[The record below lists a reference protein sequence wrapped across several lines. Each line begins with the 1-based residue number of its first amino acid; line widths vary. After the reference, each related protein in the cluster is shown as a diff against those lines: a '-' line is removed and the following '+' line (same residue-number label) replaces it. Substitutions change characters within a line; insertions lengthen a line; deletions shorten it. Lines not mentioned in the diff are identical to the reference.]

1 MAAKKVT
8 AKKVTAKG
16 FKQTEK
22 DKYFRGETN
31 TTADTAR
38 KGNIARVTDK
48 AAAKNKASLMKTS
61 ARSHQKDLANIAG
74 EVQGKNKGKGKIGLP
89 GSPSFNAAVK
99 AIIRAE
105 KSFK

>member
-1 MAAKKVT
+1 MAAMKKAAVKITGT
-8 AKKVTAKG
+8 AKSTG
-16 FKQTEK
+16 
-22 DKYFRGETN
+22 
-31 TTADTAR
+31 
-38 KGNIARVTDK
+38 GNMRSNPMKK
-48 AAAKNKASLMKTS
+48 AAAKKADPMKTS
-61 ARSHQKDLANIAG
+61 AKSHQKDLANISG

>member
-1 MAAKKVT
+1 MKKAAAKKVT
-8 AKKVTAKG
+8 IKG
-16 FKQTEK
+16 LKQTNA
-22 DKYFRGETN
+22 DKKFRGETN

-38 KGNIARVTDK
+38 KGNIARVADR

-61 ARSHQKDLANIAG
+61 ARAHQKDLANISG